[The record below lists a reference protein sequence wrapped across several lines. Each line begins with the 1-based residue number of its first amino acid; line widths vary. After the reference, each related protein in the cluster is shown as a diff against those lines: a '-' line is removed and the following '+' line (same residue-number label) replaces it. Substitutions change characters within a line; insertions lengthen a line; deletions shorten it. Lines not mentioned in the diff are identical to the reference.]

1 MDGRGYL
8 ATGKPRSPGSASK
21 VGAHCVS
28 LPTPTIKGHPRG
40 IRFACAHGEQQKSAP
55 VSLNVILRFYFSKRP
70 AVEGKL
76 RPSLRYT
83 LRLSARSAVLV
94 ANNSIHLVVKRPCR
108 GSALRTRRKWAT
120 SHGPSPATACLQ
132 TEKPQTNAT
141 NACVCATLLII
152 RRSTQTDLPR
162 FFLPFAHHLRKMTEA
177 LISACAPADGGLR
190 SRVALTLRSACAGAA
205 PRCHGH
211 PGHARARAGCPW
223 HVAMPTS
230 RSALPRLTGR

>member
-120 SHGPSPATACLQ
+120 SHGPSPATPCLV
-132 TEKPQTNAT
+132 TASSAERRFCGPR
-141 NACVCATLLII
+141 LL
-152 RRSTQTDLPR
+152 RSDYPHRAVSSRGVETPASFSFR
-162 FFLPFAHHLRKMTEA
+162 FLYCR
-177 LISACAPADGGLR
+177 APAQ
-190 SRVALTLRSACAGAA
+190 AA
-205 PRCHGH
+205 REIH
-211 PGHARARAGCPW
+211 RA
-223 HVAMPTS
+223 
-230 RSALPRLTGR
+230 